1 MKMIDKWGAR
11 TKRMLFGRRK
21 KKLANTK
28 GGGDDRQIARKGGK
42 EKEDVIQ

>member
-21 KKLANTK
+21 EQAQWVVEVTHTM
-28 GGGDDRQIARKGGK
+28 GCK
-42 EKEDVIQ
+42 EKGDVILYR